1 MLTRFVQKTG
11 WPLLVCGVL
20 ALTGCATANP
30 FPVTGGEQENAV
42 IDAHAG
48 LSFLV
53 NNGNSVYV
61 RSVNGV
67 KVGENFS
74 SVMLPPEKYT
84 LDVVCESASMG
95 LYGEAKLT
103 IAALAGHHYEL
114 DFDSGPGG
122 KQCQPYVYDSTG
134 GHGPYSET
142 AHLPL
147 SKEETAK
154 WDRLRSSPRAGHAV
168 VDWIPRSQSDDDW
181 LQMIEVE
188 SWTTLMF
195 PGTADAFFQQQ
206 VANARKTCAD
216 TQVTVNSESADEVTY
231 EFEVPASC
239 SGTQVRSQFGRFLTG
254 TFGIYHAVLIS
265 RTPVQDP
272 DRTKWINTLQAVTIV
287 NAN

>member
-1 MLTRFVQKTG
+1 MPIGSIRKAG
-11 WPLLVCGVL
+11 WPLMVCGVL

-42 IDAHAG
+42 VDAHAG

-53 NNGNSVYV
+53 NNGNSVYI

-67 KVGENFS
+67 AVGENFS

-84 LDVVCESASMG
+84 LDVVCESPSVG
-95 LYGEAKLT
+95 QYGEGKLT
-103 IAALAGHHYEL
+103 ISVQAGRHYEL
-114 DFDSGPGG
+114 DFDSAPDG
-122 KQCQPYVYDSTG
+122 KHCQPFVYDSTG
-134 GHGPYSET
+134 GRGAYSET
-142 AHLPL
+142 AHVPL
-147 SKEETAK
+147 SKEETAN
-154 WDRLRSSPRAGHAV
+154 WDRLRSNPHAGHAV

-181 LQMIEVE
+181 LQMLEVE
-188 SWTTLMF
+188 SWTKLMF

-206 VANARKTCAD
+206 AANARKACAD
-216 TQVTVNSESADEVTY
+216 IQVTVNSESADDVTY
-231 EFEVPASC
+231 EFETPASC

-254 TFGIYHAVLIS
+254 QFGIYHAAFIS

-272 DRTKWINTLQAVTIV
+272 DRAKWINTLHAVTII